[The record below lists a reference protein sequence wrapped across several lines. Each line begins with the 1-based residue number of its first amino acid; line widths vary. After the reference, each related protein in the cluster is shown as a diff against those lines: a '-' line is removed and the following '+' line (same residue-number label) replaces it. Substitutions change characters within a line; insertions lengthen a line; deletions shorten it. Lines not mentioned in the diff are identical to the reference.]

1 MSRIV
6 TLIGATGLIGS
17 NVLALLL
24 KDPTIHTVRALVR
37 KTIVSNHPKLQ
48 QFIINFEDPKSI

>member
-6 TLIGATGLIGS
+6 TLIGATGLIGGK
-17 NVLALLL
+17 LLELLL

-37 KTIVSNHPKLQ
+37 KTIPLQ
-48 QFIINFEDPKSI
+48 